1 MCEEAAV
8 RCPEDICTANR
19 EWTDCDKNPFVLFS
33 RLDDVESAVKKS
45 LDRCEPIL
53 IGGPV
58 GSGKSSFANKLAKD
72 FCNAVRTIQISE
84 HTDAKTLLGAYCCT
98 EIPGQFYWRPGPLI
112 SSIKQGY
119 GLVLEDI
126 DRGSSELQLLITSV
140 LKKLRDHPANS
151 KNGIL
156 LDPVSSNPVIHH
168 PNFRLIMTR
177 RFVSCYDDFRQESEN
192 PLTEFLD
199 RYCFVISLPNFSK
212 DEIRLLIKQ
221 KFPTLTPVIDCIMNI
236 YTTVLEYF
244 RNNGISAQ
252 HVSSSSRM
260 RTTSLRDL
268 LKFCSRISLLTEK
281 DNFSELLLLNAAD
294 CFLCSMDNCVRQ
306 LELACLLAGEL
317 NLSVENARNILCCRS
332 IEISLH
338 VQKSILKAGR
348 TVLPCRRTPEWE
360 TKVSGGS
367 SIVHSSNDIIWPF
380 ASTHLSSSL
389 LERLAVAVRHKEPI
403 LLVGETGTG
412 KTSTVQ
418 RLAYLTGHRLRVINL
433 NQQSD
438 SIDLM
443 GGFKPVDFQVFVR
456 PLREKFESLF
466 TCTFKLDNNLTFLGH
481 INACFNSERWI
492 DLITLMRHPAR
503 VAVQRHDSTDTSEW
517 TKFLSDL
524 TILERRLE
532 NITKSNKPGLGFAF
546 IEGALVRAVQEGD
559 WILLD
564 EINLA
569 PAEMLDS
576 LSGLLDSD
584 DDEPLKRHSDFH
596 LFAAMNPATDIGKR
610 ELPVG
615 LRNRFTEFYI
625 PELDPGIGVEKL
637 GTSPDF
643 DSSRHIE
650 ALRSNNCQDLA
661 TLARSYLVALN
672 PTPSQLTTIVKLYSS
687 LRQAALEGLV
697 DGVGQRP
704 HFSLRTLCRA
714 LIEAGRG
721 YHGSIL
727 RSLYEGLLFSF
738 GSQICRTSRPI
749 LDTLIQRYLCSGW
762 NKDSVSML
770 RLLNTPLP
778 MPQLNSNNNTDIS
791 ETKCPNYNF
800 VNIEGYWLP
809 RGPQQPISVHNEDE
823 LPGNYILTPSVQA
836 NLKDLARVVSARG
849 GLPVLLQ
856 GETSVGKTSLITYL
870 AKRVGQVCYRINNHE
885 HTDQQTYL
893 GTYTVPSASQ
903 TSKNNSGSNESLQ
916 TSTPLVFKDGL
927 LVKAMRNGYWIIL
940 DELNLAPTEILEALN
955 RVLDDNRSVFI
966 TETQETVKAHPNF
979 RLFATQNPPGLYAG
993 RKMLSRALR
1002 NRFIELHFDTIPR
1015 NELEIILEKK
1025 CLLPSSRAQRLVEV
1039 MHRLQLARCSSNLFQ
1054 GKDSFI
1060 TLRDLFRWAERY
1072 RLFDLNESTSPVVYE
1087 FLQPVLNKDTI
1098 YNQHD
1103 YDHIVWTKDMRRLL
1117 VLIGNALKYK
1127 EPILL
1132 VGETGCGK
1140 TTICQL
1146 IAALHNQ
1153 HLHCVNCHQ
1162 CTEASDFLGGLRPV
1176 RHSSENEF
1184 TEDDCRLFEWVNGP
1198 LVTAMLNGDIFL
1210 LDEISLADD
1219 AVLERLNSL
1228 LEPERQLH
1236 LAECTEDF
1244 IIDCNNPLNSTQ
1256 LLTAHPKFRFIA
1268 TMNPGGDYGKKEL
1281 SPALRNRF
1289 TEIWCPSPVFAS
1301 MITSAIPLLSNV
1313 SDQLSDSFSNCQQ
1326 IVEHNLRLKIPT
1338 YFKADSDFAR
1348 QFSEKMINFIHWFAV
1363 AQNECKASRVGAFH
1377 QRPPPTIRDLIA
1389 WIEFMQTVVTTS
1401 LTNQSSL
1408 MMDLFSACI
1417 HGACLLFLDV
1427 IDQTP
1432 NISSDVQSDI
1442 GLESTAIRFLVDQLY
1457 SISEALIEKIQPPVL
1472 SADDIYANFTIGI
1485 NEQFVLKKDN
1495 QIFGCEPF
1503 FIPAGPCIN
1512 SLTNNNFIFDAPT
1525 PASNLKRLLRAMQL
1539 PARALLLEVEGAKAG
1554 VFAWKSGPFLQGLCE
1569 GHWIILDE
1577 MNLASQS
1584 VLESLNACLDHRG
1597 EVFIPELNT
1606 SFKIN
1611 SKATR
1616 LFACQN
1622 PLSEGGGRKGLP
1634 RSFLNRFTQVNKRI
1648 NIEHEFGSQ
1657 GGPWEFNLRDL
1668 IRWCDLLIKSK
1679 DFEGLNPGLYVH
1691 LLYTDRLRTL
1701 QDKLKMVNLWTD
1713 VCTTLNMSDM
1723 FYYEP
1728 CGDLRLFNGYL
1739 QCGLA
1744 NFTCHS
1750 SNYPVCEEVKHLLLM
1765 DCQRSVLES
1774 FLKVIEMGWM
1784 VMLIGPP
1791 GCGKRTLAYIA
1802 SVLLGQ
1808 TMMTMC
1814 LSPNSDTI
1822 ELLGSLEQRESG
1834 GLFEWI
1840 DSPLVKGIVHGYWVL
1855 IENAQ
1860 LCSPSVLDRLNSLLE
1875 PNGELLLSE
1884 RGLDAQ
1890 GKLITLKAHPNF
1902 RLILTVDEYIGMISG
1917 GVCSTGISR
1926 AMRNRG
1932 LEITFTEPILHSHV
1946 DLLRLFTST
1955 NVPKQIAIGLVQF
1968 NTLYLEACE
1977 NPSFFFECY
1986 SHCFSTNHHQQQQML
2001 KNNTSQCI
2009 SGHHLK
2015 KIPIGALISAGYYAR
2030 QLSTEPNQ
2038 LVPFLPVEKETDKS
2052 RKKRKL
2058 MRMTTTKI
2066 KKGMSGDVYE
2076 KSDYDDSTSNVEKDI
2091 TNEILIHILQFA
2103 YCQRQTHT
2111 KSIELVKYLIDYYV
2125 KHIMHTDELPSTID
2139 LRFTFHRLPVNY
2151 LHHTV
2156 NDLIQNRLPINYR
2169 HSYAN
2174 LINLTL
2180 KEYYNNHEKS
2190 TNTDLLLIVRRIL
2203 LEQANVTDLQTMEND
2218 MNHVIVHFGL
2228 KTLKYD
2234 ESDLSIMRPSD
2245 WLAWPDL
2252 RWIPGWKHLIGSLVE
2267 DPDTLIYEWNTFSK
2281 SIMKFSIQA
2290 LVPITHSSLTKIY
2303 HLLINELIE
2312 STYEC
2317 INGRLMIE
2325 NESYSLSDLC
2335 KIPVLKITKLCKEN
2349 SIPVIWLDQY
2359 PGLSNLFE
2367 EWSSFLKRLW
2377 NHFPGFDRSK
2387 SVDQFSLYSSV
2398 ELISKAWSWL
2408 RLFGSRPLGDPFD
2421 WPERQ
2426 SFHNKHI
2433 LVASSN
2439 DYLPDLTTISQY
2451 FLPKSI
2457 PLNPK
2462 ICQLQFSSFTVDW
2475 IRFGQLMD
2483 EFQMRFKTELT
2494 SNCSDSSDNDEVNVE
2509 EMDTVNIDVKMVD
2522 SNHNDIQSNM
2532 MKFYCL
2538 WPWTMILLSK
2548 FIEMQLLMY
2557 EVQYKDHYPH
2567 NPNSP
2572 TESLRIYIRSCM
2584 LTLIRPQLLAYLL
2597 MTQCSLKVTTCEQ
2610 ARVVKQLSQEF
2621 NITSVDNNNSSIF
2634 VKLSFKNLDWSLPN
2648 QLLNLHSVN
2657 QESTIIPN
2665 IDDDM
2670 DSVHS
2675 TILVGSLFELLN
2687 WIHTVFKPFI
2697 DHLKLFQSSD
2707 KSNNWYRIMRL
2718 IELLINLLQQL
2729 LSIEQ
2734 STNNNNDINYQF
2746 LLSNCWLLIGCLYL
2760 RCNCP
2765 YSPLDPYI
2773 VIQVEEK
2780 AVRNEIVSIT
2790 NELDFRENMLRL
2802 TTGAH
2807 NCLLPSLKNAN
2818 QLNVNG
2824 LVDCGLLHPWLG
2836 VLINRQHHLKHKAE
2850 MLKHRLGGSSCSE
2863 DILVTRQNSNF
2874 QAKAYSI
2881 YFSVSAMYVEIR
2893 RRITS
2898 FITDFTE
2905 DFLLVHCF
2913 NTFNNN
2919 NSIEVIENNLGLQKI
2934 HRWIEATSNLG
2945 DWLTEPN
2952 RLNTFADIITPVLYG
2967 LFYVSK

>member
-1 MCEEAAV
+1 
-8 RCPEDICTANR
+8 
-19 EWTDCDKNPFVLFS
+19 
-33 RLDDVESAVKKS
+33 
-45 LDRCEPIL
+45 
-53 IGGPV
+53 
-58 GSGKSSFANKLAKD
+58 
-72 FCNAVRTIQISE
+72 
-84 HTDAKTLLGAYCCT
+84 
-98 EIPGQFYWRPGPLI
+98 
-112 SSIKQGY
+112 
-119 GLVLEDI
+119 
-126 DRGSSELQLLITSV
+126 
-140 LKKLRDHPANS
+140 
-151 KNGIL
+151 
-156 LDPVSSNPVIHH
+156 
-168 PNFRLIMTR
+168 
-177 RFVSCYDDFRQESEN
+177 
-192 PLTEFLD
+192 
-199 RYCFVISLPNFSK
+199 
-212 DEIRLLIKQ
+212 
-221 KFPTLTPVIDCIMNI
+221 
-236 YTTVLEYF
+236 
-244 RNNGISAQ
+244 
-252 HVSSSSRM
+252 
-260 RTTSLRDL
+260 
-268 LKFCSRISLLTEK
+268 
-281 DNFSELLLLNAAD
+281 
-294 CFLCSMDNCVRQ
+294 
-306 LELACLLAGEL
+306 
-317 NLSVENARNILCCRS
+317 
-332 IEISLH
+332 
-338 VQKSILKAGR
+338 
-348 TVLPCRRTPEWE
+348 
-360 TKVSGGS
+360 
-367 SIVHSSNDIIWPF
+367 
-380 ASTHLSSSL
+380 
-389 LERLAVAVRHKEPI
+389 
-403 LLVGETGTG
+403 
-412 KTSTVQ
+412 
-418 RLAYLTGHRLRVINL
+418 
-433 NQQSD
+433 
-438 SIDLM
+438 
-443 GGFKPVDFQVFVR
+443 
-456 PLREKFESLF
+456 
-466 TCTFKLDNNLTFLGH
+466 
-481 INACFNSERWI
+481 
-492 DLITLMRHPAR
+492 
-503 VAVQRHDSTDTSEW
+503 
-517 TKFLSDL
+517 
-524 TILERRLE
+524 
-532 NITKSNKPGLGFAF
+532 
-546 IEGALVRAVQEGD
+546 
-559 WILLD
+559 
-564 EINLA
+564 
-569 PAEMLDS
+569 
-576 LSGLLDSD
+576 
-584 DDEPLKRHSDFH
+584 
-596 LFAAMNPATDIGKR
+596 
-610 ELPVG
+610 
-615 LRNRFTEFYI
+615 
-625 PELDPGIGVEKL
+625 
-637 GTSPDF
+637 
-643 DSSRHIE
+643 
-650 ALRSNNCQDLA
+650 
-661 TLARSYLVALN
+661 
-672 PTPSQLTTIVKLYSS
+672 
-687 LRQAALEGLV
+687 
-697 DGVGQRP
+697 
-704 HFSLRTLCRA
+704 
-714 LIEAGRG
+714 
-721 YHGSIL
+721 
-727 RSLYEGLLFSF
+727 
-738 GSQICRTSRPI
+738 
-749 LDTLIQRYLCSGW
+749 
-762 NKDSVSML
+762 
-770 RLLNTPLP
+770 
-778 MPQLNSNNNTDIS
+778 
-791 ETKCPNYNF
+791 
-800 VNIEGYWLP
+800 
-809 RGPQQPISVHNEDE
+809 
-823 LPGNYILTPSVQA
+823 
-836 NLKDLARVVSARG
+836 
-849 GLPVLLQ
+849 
-856 GETSVGKTSLITYL
+856 
-870 AKRVGQVCYRINNHE
+870 
-885 HTDQQTYL
+885 
-893 GTYTVPSASQ
+893 
-903 TSKNNSGSNESLQ
+903 
-916 TSTPLVFKDGL
+916 
-927 LVKAMRNGYWIIL
+927 
-940 DELNLAPTEILEALN
+940 
-955 RVLDDNRSVFI
+955 
-966 TETQETVKAHPNF
+966 
-979 RLFATQNPPGLYAG
+979 
-993 RKMLSRALR
+993 
-1002 NRFIELHFDTIPR
+1002 
-1015 NELEIILEKK
+1015 
-1025 CLLPSSRAQRLVEV
+1025 
-1039 MHRLQLARCSSNLFQ
+1039 
-1054 GKDSFI
+1054 
-1060 TLRDLFRWAERY
+1060 
-1072 RLFDLNESTSPVVYE
+1072 
-1087 FLQPVLNKDTI
+1087 
-1098 YNQHD
+1098 
-1103 YDHIVWTKDMRRLL
+1103 
-1117 VLIGNALKYK
+1117 
-1127 EPILL
+1127 
-1132 VGETGCGK
+1132 
-1140 TTICQL
+1140 
-1146 IAALHNQ
+1146 
-1153 HLHCVNCHQ
+1153 
-1162 CTEASDFLGGLRPV
+1162 
-1176 RHSSENEF
+1176 
-1184 TEDDCRLFEWVNGP
+1184 
-1198 LVTAMLNGDIFL
+1198 
-1210 LDEISLADD
+1210 
-1219 AVLERLNSL
+1219 
-1228 LEPERQLH
+1228 
-1236 LAECTEDF
+1236 
-1244 IIDCNNPLNSTQ
+1244 
-1256 LLTAHPKFRFIA
+1256 
-1268 TMNPGGDYGKKEL
+1268 
-1281 SPALRNRF
+1281 
-1289 TEIWCPSPVFAS
+1289 
-1301 MITSAIPLLSNV
+1301 
-1313 SDQLSDSFSNCQQ
+1313 
-1326 IVEHNLRLKIPT
+1326 
-1338 YFKADSDFAR
+1338 
-1348 QFSEKMINFIHWFAV
+1348 
-1363 AQNECKASRVGAFH
+1363 
-1377 QRPPPTIRDLIA
+1377 
-1389 WIEFMQTVVTTS
+1389 
-1401 LTNQSSL
+1401 
-1408 MMDLFSACI
+1408 
-1417 HGACLLFLDV
+1417 
-1427 IDQTP
+1427 
-1432 NISSDVQSDI
+1432 
-1442 GLESTAIRFLVDQLY
+1442 
-1457 SISEALIEKIQPPVL
+1457 
-1472 SADDIYANFTIGI
+1472 
-1485 NEQFVLKKDN
+1485 
-1495 QIFGCEPF
+1495 
-1503 FIPAGPCIN
+1503 
-1512 SLTNNNFIFDAPT
+1512 
-1525 PASNLKRLLRAMQL
+1525 
-1539 PARALLLEVEGAKAG
+1539 
-1554 VFAWKSGPFLQGLCE
+1554 
-1569 GHWIILDE
+1569 
-1577 MNLASQS
+1577 
-1584 VLESLNACLDHRG
+1584 
-1597 EVFIPELNT
+1597 
-1606 SFKIN
+1606 
-1611 SKATR
+1611 
-1616 LFACQN
+1616 
-1622 PLSEGGGRKGLP
+1622 
-1634 RSFLNRFTQVNKRI
+1634 
-1648 NIEHEFGSQ
+1648 
-1657 GGPWEFNLRDL
+1657 
-1668 IRWCDLLIKSK
+1668 
-1679 DFEGLNPGLYVH
+1679 
-1691 LLYTDRLRTL
+1691 
-1701 QDKLKMVNLWTD
+1701 
-1713 VCTTLNMSDM
+1713 
-1723 FYYEP
+1723 
-1728 CGDLRLFNGYL
+1728 
-1739 QCGLA
+1739 
-1744 NFTCHS
+1744 
-1750 SNYPVCEEVKHLLLM
+1750 
-1765 DCQRSVLES
+1765 
-1774 FLKVIEMGWM
+1774 M

-2290 LVPITHSSLTKIY
+2290 LVPITHSSLT
-2303 HLLINELIE
+2303 
-2312 STYEC
+2312 
-2317 INGRLMIE
+2317 
-2325 NESYSLSDLC
+2325 
-2335 KIPVLKITKLCKEN
+2335 
-2349 SIPVIWLDQY
+2349 
-2359 PGLSNLFE
+2359 
-2367 EWSSFLKRLW
+2367 
-2377 NHFPGFDRSK
+2377 
-2387 SVDQFSLYSSV
+2387 V

-2657 QESTIIPN
+2657 QP
-2665 IDDDM
+2665 D
-2670 DSVHS
+2670 
-2675 TILVGSLFELLN
+2675 ILGEWRSISHVVIHITWPMLCNFGTCSYAGKLTVYGWRFRQQAIQNANHLLFLSPKYERSNNASNDKYL
-2687 WIHTVFKPFI
+2687 
-2697 DHLKLFQSSD
+2697 DD

-2807 NCLLPSLKNAN
+2807 NCLLPSLKNTN

-2863 DILVTRQNSNF
+2863 NILVTRQNSNF
-2874 QAKAYSI
+2874 Q
-2881 YFSVSAMYVEIR
+2881 YVEIR

-2967 LFYVSK
+2967 LFYIYRGLRIIFHRIIGQNNPLNVSVCSLITNLVTSLLPKTYNNNIVPQFISGQRLTQSLSLALELASPKSRRLIQQLVNYINNPTSFSTPDNVSHRTQEMQFRISSFILNLLWLHNSEKQQHFTNAAEIDSKLTGRILNSLLLPFIQHWRQIELERKQLAETRASLFLEADRRKQLIRNELQGIKSKNPRHGRSTSPDLIDQSLNEELDWRLRFSEAGCLNAYTELGVSSHLVDIAKEKEIQQTVVKLEAVNKWLKNSLNGSDKYWIPEENELVYFLNRLVSLLLLNFNSTFNYPVNTPTIVDKEKNNLQLVNVSSVFSWHWHTILFGFNIASWLSIESKLSLDPSADDQNTLPYIGITSYIGQYDIRAQPILPINSSKISVANHYYYNTKSYCYNVYLDPIPLEEAEKLNVIMRNLEKQINQILTQWPGQPSLLRLLVIIHRIESFTVSDPLIKFVTGIEMLWQEMQ